1 MKDEQE
7 SFVYAVQSHLNTY
20 IKVADQKASILLTA
34 QLAFLGL
41 FSNALRTLFS
51 DTGLLFHSL
60 ATLTTVAAL
69 AGIFLAG
76 WVVYLEHNHRMSMR
90 DFSSGTISWTTPRQP
105 PTVMRSLSLRTAGFT
120 TNSLLKTIPWPR
132 SPRRNTTISESR
144 SVLRQPWLYSRLLLA
159 GCISSRRGQVRPDQL
174 VVHPGS
180 VQ

>member
-60 ATLTTVAAL
+60 ATLTAVAAL

-76 WVVYLEHNHRMSMR
+76 WVVY
-90 DFSSGTISWTTPRQP
+90 PRTQP
-105 PTVMRSLSLRTAGFT
+105 PDVDEGFFFWNDILDYSSATSYGDALAELEDDRIHDELTSENYTLAEIAQEKYYYLRCSLRATAAMVVFA
-120 TNSLLKTIPWPR
+120 S
-132 SPRRNTTISESR
+132 
-144 SVLRQPWLYSRLLLA
+144 LA
-159 GCISSRRGQVRPDQL
+159 GGL
-174 VVHPGS
+174 YLF
-180 VQ
+180 

>member
-41 FSNALRTLFS
+41 FTNALRTLFP

-60 ATLTTVAAL
+60 AALTAVAAL

-76 WVVYLEHNHRMSMR
+76 WVVY
-90 DFSSGTISWTTPRQP
+90 PRTQP
-105 PTVMRSLSLRTAGFT
+105 PDADEGFFFWNDILDYPSATSYGDALAELEDDGIHDELTSENYTLAEIAQEKYYYLRWSLRATAAMV
-120 TNSLLKTIPWPR
+120 
-132 SPRRNTTISESR
+132 
-144 SVLRQPWLYSRLLLA
+144 VLAALA
-159 GCISSRRGQVRPDQL
+159 GGL
-174 VVHPGS
+174 YLF
-180 VQ
+180 